1 MFFLHSLLFPSL
13 PTMCLFFRP
22 AAAHAWILFSDRS
35 NILPFHSTARR
46 SRERIATQCHDQRRV
61 LKRPFW
67 NVGLNHMWLD
77 KYSLL
82 RTGRITCGR
91 QMETV
96 KFNMRD
102 GVGLQQTASGRWS
115 VENGTKSDKS
125 RFVVETVDD
134 ISAEIF
140 AQFAPR
146 RRWWR
151 NKTSGKGLIDSA
163 APSGVGNRLLL
174 RKDQPKNIQ
183 SASWFICAV
192 PGSTLWGHNM
202 ITNRETQLG

>member
-22 AAAHAWILFSDRS
+22 AAAWILFSDRS

-115 VENGTKSDKS
+115 VENGKKKVTKVDLSS
-125 RFVVETVDD
+125 RPWMTL
-134 ISAEIF
+134 
-140 AQFAPR
+140 AQ
-146 RRWWR
+146 
-151 NKTSGKGLIDSA
+151 KYLHGLLRGD
-163 APSGVGNRLLL
+163 GVGIKPLGRVWLTRQHLLVSATGSFWGKINRRIFNRQVDSVVRYL
-174 RKDQPKNIQ
+174 DQLCE
-183 SASWFICAV
+183 ATTW
-192 PGSTLWGHNM
+192 
-202 ITNRETQLG
+202 

>member
-22 AAAHAWILFSDRS
+22 IAAWISFSDRS

-140 AQFAPR
+140 ARFAPR
-146 RRWWR
+146 RRCR

>member
-22 AAAHAWILFSDRS
+22 AAALAWILFNDRS

-102 GVGLQQTASGRWS
+102 GVGLQQTASGRRS
-115 VENGTKSDKS
+115 IENGTKSDKS

-140 AQFAPR
+140 ARFAR
-146 RRWWR
+146 RRRCR
-151 NKTSGKGLIDSA
+151 NKTSGKGLIDWA

-183 SASWFICAV
+183 SAS
-192 PGSTLWGHNM
+192 
-202 ITNRETQLG
+202 